1 MKRTCYNG
9 FRDLKTYQ
17 LAFKLALEI
26 HELTKSFPAEEK
38 YSLVDQI
45 RRSSRSLA
53 ANIAEAWRKR
63 KYRKAFIYK
72 LTDSSGEA
80 SETEVWLDFSVY
92 LEYLDWSK
100 YHELIDKYNEVG
112 KMLTGMIDKA
122 DKFCP

>member
-1 MKRTCYNG
+1 MKKMHYHG

-26 HELTKSFPAEEK
+26 HEITKTFPAEEK
-38 YSLVDQI
+38 YSLVDQM
-45 RRSSRSLA
+45 RRSSRSVA

-63 KYRKAFIYK
+63 KYKKAFIHK

-80 SETEVWLDFSVY
+80 SETEVWLDFSIY
-92 LEYLDWSK
+92 LEYLELSK
-100 YHELIDKYNEVG
+100 YHELIKKYNEVG

>member
-1 MKRTCYNG
+1 MKKRHYHG
-9 FRDLKTYQ
+9 FRDLKTSQ
-17 LAFKLALEI
+17 LAFDLAMEI
-26 HELTKSFPAEEK
+26 HEITKSFPPEEK
-38 YSLVDQI
+38 YSLVDQM
-45 RRSSRSLA
+45 RRSSRSVA

-80 SETEVWLDFSVY
+80 SETEVWLDFSIY
-92 LEYLDWSK
+92 LEYLELSK
-100 YHELIDKYNEVG
+100 YHELIERYNEVG